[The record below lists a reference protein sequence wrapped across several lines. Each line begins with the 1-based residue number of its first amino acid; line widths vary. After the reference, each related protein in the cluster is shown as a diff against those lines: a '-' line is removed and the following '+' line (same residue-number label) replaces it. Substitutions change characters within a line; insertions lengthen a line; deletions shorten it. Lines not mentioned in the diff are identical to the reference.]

1 MNNHVVEFLRT
12 ITHFRSVPVS
22 QLEWLVNQSQICT
35 YQPGEQLSVPGSDMD
50 RLFIFL
56 RVKLKLKLKQEINY
70 VNLGYFKKLIYPVNY
85 RFPECNHR

>member
-35 YQPGEQLSVPGSDMD
+35 FNPVNSY
-50 RLFIFL
+50 LFQEVIWIDCLFFL
-56 RVKLKLKLKQEINY
+56 RVRLKLKLKQEINY
-70 VNLGYFKKLIYPVNY
+70 VNLGYFKKS
-85 RFPECNHR
+85 